1 MRIKPYT
8 YIILMLFIFFLS
20 PSELYPQN
28 KKDLLPKASPQKLAL
43 VCATMCEGMDGLLPF
58 NKAIIFSINKGKVY
72 CFTSFNPVLEK
83 TFILHNWYYRDKLIT
98 RIKLHIKP
106 PRWSTYSSIK
116 FREADKGPWRVEV
129 TDKNGNILKT
139 LRFSITD

>member
-8 YIILMLFIFFLS
+8 YLVLILLILFSFS
-20 PSELYPQN
+20 SDLYPQD
-28 KKDLLPKASPQKLAL
+28 KKDLLPKASPQRLSLAW
-43 VCATMCEGMDGLLPF
+43 ATMCEGMNGLLPF

-72 CFTSFNPVLEK
+72 CFTSFNPVPEK
-83 TFILHNWYYRDKLIT
+83 TFILHNWYCNDNLST
-98 RIKLHIKP
+98 RIKLYIKP

-129 TDKNGNILKT
+129 TDKKGNILKM
-139 LRFSITD
+139 LRFSVTD

>member
-1 MRIKPYT
+1 MRIKSYT
-8 YIILMLFIFFLS
+8 YIILMLFILFLS

-43 VCATMCEGMDGLLPF
+43 VCATMCEGMNGLLPF

-72 CFTSFNPVLEK
+72 CFTSFNPVPEK
-83 TFILHNWYYRDKLIT
+83 TFILHYWYYRDKLIT

-129 TDKNGNILKT
+129 ADKNGNILKT